1 MTEVNSKGREI
12 LIGPR
17 GGKYVIGPGGRKIP
31 VKTIESKAIR
41 ANKSTSPMIETGKIN
56 AKKRT
61 VYKDSKGRT
70 YVKPGDK
77 KVYVKKI
84 FTPEILVARKVANPV
99 VTEKNKATSP
109 MIETGKINAK
119 KRTVYKDS
127 KGRTYVKPGNKKVYV
142 KKLFTPKT
150 EIKRKP
156 DSPHT
161 NKNAVVRK
169 VAKIWKQKVNNRL
182 KPLKKGRNYDPNVFE
197 MVAPRINI
205 QPRESGAFKKVYSNF
220 IFPIQTAKGKR
231 IDSRAVIATRKDNI
245 RHVDYLADQTDYL
258 KNMNIYDLMT
268 VAAYTH
274 YSHWW
279 LGPYQRS
286 GRILVQ
292 FSKFRQDM
300 IFPLFPQMESIIDAG
315 YDVLKT
321 NKVAEFKP
329 YITAFTESKT
339 IVDKY
344 FIYIS
349 LAQENVF
356 SNEALKLALQMYVND
371 FTRIINDS
379 PPVTEPLVVYRGIS
393 TDVLKEK
400 KGSIFKSKQFTSTA
414 YNVEQA
420 VKYSTGNPP
429 HLQRITISRGKHA
442 LFIAPVNKFGDYGEY
457 EVVLPP
463 CDFQVTGRNRKMR
476 VLDNKRFKF
485 YRVTDLKML

>member
-1 MTEVNSKGREI
+1 MVEVNSKGREI
-12 LIGPR
+12 LTGPR
-17 GGKYVIGPGGRKIP
+17 GGKYVIGPSGRKIP
-31 VKTIESKAIR
+31 VKTLK
-41 ANKSTSPMIETGKIN
+41 NKSPMIETGKIN
-56 AKKRT
+56 AKKRV
-61 VYKDSKGRT
+61 VYKDSKGRM

-77 KVYVKKI
+77 KI
-84 FTPEILVARKVANPV
+84 
-99 VTEKNKATSP
+99 
-109 MIETGKINAK
+109 
-119 KRTVYKDS
+119 
-127 KGRTYVKPGNKKVYV
+127 YV
-142 KKLFTPKT
+142 KKLFTPKIIR
-150 EIKRKP
+150 EPVIP
-156 DSPHT
+156 PVQ
-161 NKNAVVRK
+161 NKNAIVRK

-182 KPLKKGRNYDPNVFE
+182 KPLRKGRNYDPNVFE
-197 MVAPRINI
+197 MVAPKINI
-205 QPRESGAFKKVYSNF
+205 QPTNTGAFKKVYSNF
-220 IFPIQTAKGKR
+220 MFPIQTAKGKR

>member
-1 MTEVNSKGREI
+1 MVEVNSKGREI
-12 LIGPR
+12 LTGPR
-17 GGKYVIGPGGRKIP
+17 GGKYVIGPSGRKIP
-31 VKTIESKAIR
+31 VKTLK
-41 ANKSTSPMIETGKIN
+41 NKSPMIETGKIN
-56 AKKRT
+56 AKKRV
-61 VYKDSKGRT
+61 VYKDSKGRM

-77 KVYVKKI
+77 KI
-84 FTPEILVARKVANPV
+84 
-99 VTEKNKATSP
+99 
-109 MIETGKINAK
+109 
-119 KRTVYKDS
+119 
-127 KGRTYVKPGNKKVYV
+127 YV
-142 KKLFTPKT
+142 KKLFTPKIIR
-150 EIKRKP
+150 EPVIP
-156 DSPHT
+156 PVQ
-161 NKNAVVRK
+161 NKNAIVRK

-182 KPLKKGRNYDPNVFE
+182 KPLRKGRNYDPNVFE
-197 MVAPRINI
+197 MVAPKINI
-205 QPRESGAFKKVYSNF
+205 QPTNTGAFKKVYSNF
-220 IFPIQTAKGKR
+220 MFPIQTAKGKR

-356 SNEALKLALQMYVND
+356 SNEALKLALQMYIGD
-371 FTRIINDS
+371 LTRIINDS
-379 PPVTEPLVVYRGIS
+379 PPVNEPLVVYRGIS

-400 KGSIFKSKQFTSTA
+400 KGSVFKSKQFTSTA

-420 VKYSTGNPP
+420 VKYATGTPP
-429 HLQRITISRGKHA
+429 HLQRITIPRGKHA
-442 LFIAPVNKFGDYGEY
+442 LFISPLNKFGSYGEY
-457 EVVLPP
+457 EIVLGP
-463 CDFQVTGRNRKMR
+463 CDFEITGRNRKMK
-476 VLDNKRFKF
+476 VLVNGRFKNF
-485 YRVTDLKML
+485 RVTDLKMV

>member
-12 LIGPR
+12 LTGPR
-17 GGKYVIGPGGRKIP
+17 GGKYVIGPTGKKIP
-31 VKTIESKAIR
+31 VKTVEKSKAS
-41 ANKSTSPMIETGKIN
+41 KSTSPMTETGKIN
-56 AKKRT
+56 AKKRV

-77 KVYVKKI
+77 KI
-84 FTPEILVARKVANPV
+84 
-99 VTEKNKATSP
+99 
-109 MIETGKINAK
+109 
-119 KRTVYKDS
+119 
-127 KGRTYVKPGNKKVYV
+127 YV
-142 KKLFTPKT
+142 KKLFTPKIET
-150 EIKRKP
+150 KREIIREP
-156 DSPHT
+156 VIPPVQ
-161 NKNAVVRK
+161 NKNAVARK
-169 VAKIWKQKVNNRL
+169 VAKIWKQKVDNRI
-182 KPLKKGRNYDPNVFE
+182 KPLRKGRNYDPNVFE
-197 MVAPRINI
+197 MVAPKINI
-205 QPRESGAFKKVYSNF
+205 QATNTGAFKKVYSNF

-393 TDVLKEK
+393 TDVLK
-400 KGSIFKSKQFTSTA
+400 KGSVFKSNQFTSTA
-414 YNVEQA
+414 YNIEQA

-442 LFIAPVNKFGDYGEY
+442 LFIAPVNKFGSYGEY
-457 EVVLPP
+457 EIVLPP
-463 CDFQVTGRNRKMR
+463 CDFEITGRNRKMK
-476 VLDNKRFKF
+476 VLVNGRFKNF
-485 YRVTDLKML
+485 KVTDLKML

>member
-12 LIGPR
+12 LTGPR

-31 VKTIESKAIR
+31 VKTVEKGKAS
-41 ANKSTSPMIETGKIN
+41 KSTSPMTETGKIN
-56 AKKRT
+56 AKKRV

-77 KVYVKKI
+77 KI
-84 FTPEILVARKVANPV
+84 
-99 VTEKNKATSP
+99 
-109 MIETGKINAK
+109 
-119 KRTVYKDS
+119 
-127 KGRTYVKPGNKKVYV
+127 YV
-142 KKLFTPKT
+142 KKLFTPKIET
-150 EIKRKP
+150 KREIIREP
-156 DSPHT
+156 VIPPVQ
-161 NKNAVVRK
+161 NKNAVARK
-169 VAKIWKQKVNNRL
+169 VAKIWKQKVDNRI
-182 KPLKKGRNYDPNVFE
+182 KPLRKGRNYDPNVFE
-197 MVAPRINI
+197 MVAPKINI
-205 QPRESGAFKKVYSNF
+205 QATNTGAFKKVYSNF

-231 IDSRAVIATRKDNI
+231 IDSRAVVATRKDNI

-393 TDVLKEK
+393 TDVLK
-400 KGSIFKSKQFTSTA
+400 KGSVFKSNQFTSTA
-414 YNVEQA
+414 YNIEQA

-429 HLQRITISRGKHA
+429 HLQRITVPRGKHA
-442 LFIAPVNKFGDYGEY
+442 LFIAPVNKFGSFGEY
-457 EVVLPP
+457 EIVLPP
-463 CDFQVTGRNRKMR
+463 CDFEITGRNRKMR

>member
-1 MTEVNSKGREI
+1 MAEVNSKGRMI
-12 LIGPR
+12 LVGPR
-17 GGKYVIGPGGRKIP
+17 GGKYVIGPTGKKIP
-31 VKTIESKAIR
+31 VKTVSEKSKVSKA
-41 ANKSTSPMIETGKIN
+41 TSPMTETGKIN
-56 AKKRT
+56 AKKRV

-77 KVYVKKI
+77 KI
-84 FTPEILVARKVANPV
+84 
-99 VTEKNKATSP
+99 
-109 MIETGKINAK
+109 
-119 KRTVYKDS
+119 
-127 KGRTYVKPGNKKVYV
+127 YV
-142 KKLFTPKT
+142 KKLFTPKIET
-150 EIKRKP
+150 KREIIREP
-156 DSPHT
+156 VIPPVQ
-161 NKNAVVRK
+161 NKNAVARK

-182 KPLKKGRNYDPNVFE
+182 KPLRKGRNYDPNVFE
-197 MVAPRINI
+197 MVAPKINI
-205 QPRESGAFKKVYSNF
+205 QATNTGAFKKVYSNF

-393 TDVLKEK
+393 TDVLK
-400 KGSIFKSKQFTSTA
+400 KGSVFKSNQFTSTA
-414 YNVEQA
+414 YNIEQA

-442 LFIAPVNKFGDYGEY
+442 LFIAPVNKFGSFGEY
-457 EVVLPP
+457 EIVLPP
-463 CDFQVTGRNRKMR
+463 CDFEITGRNRKMK
-476 VLDNKRFKF
+476 VLVNGRFKNF
-485 YRVTDLKML
+485 RVTDLKML

>member
-12 LIGPR
+12 LTGPR
-17 GGKYVIGPGGRKIP
+17 GGKYVIGPTGKKIP
-31 VKTIESKAIR
+31 VKTVEKSK
-41 ANKSTSPMIETGKIN
+41 ANKSTSPMTETGKIN
-56 AKKRT
+56 AKKRV

-77 KVYVKKI
+77 KI
-84 FTPEILVARKVANPV
+84 
-99 VTEKNKATSP
+99 
-109 MIETGKINAK
+109 
-119 KRTVYKDS
+119 
-127 KGRTYVKPGNKKVYV
+127 YV
-142 KKLFTPKT
+142 KKLFTPKIET
-150 EIKRKP
+150 KREIIREP
-156 DSPHT
+156 VIPPVQ

-182 KPLKKGRNYDPNVFE
+182 KPLRKGRNYDPNVFE
-197 MVAPRINI
+197 MVAPKINI
-205 QPRESGAFKKVYSNF
+205 QATNTGAFKKVYSNF

-231 IDSRAVIATRKDNI
+231 IDSRAVVATQKNNI

-315 YDVLKT
+315 YDVLKP

-379 PPVTEPLVVYRGIS
+379 PPVTKPLVVYRGIS
-393 TDVLKEK
+393 TDVLK
-400 KGSIFKSKQFTSTA
+400 KGSVFKSNQFTSTA
-414 YNVEQA
+414 YNIEQA

-442 LFIAPVNKFGDYGEY
+442 LFIAPVNKFGSYGEY
-457 EVVLPP
+457 EIVLPP
-463 CDFQVTGRNRKMR
+463 CDFEITGRNRKMK
-476 VLDNKRFKF
+476 VLVNGRFKNF
-485 YRVTDLKML
+485 RVTDLKML